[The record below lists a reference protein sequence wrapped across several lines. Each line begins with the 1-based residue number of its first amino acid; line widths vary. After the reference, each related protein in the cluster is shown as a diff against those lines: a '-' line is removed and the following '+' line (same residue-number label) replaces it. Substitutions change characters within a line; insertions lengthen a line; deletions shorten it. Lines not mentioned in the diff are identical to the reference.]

1 MIKETV
7 SFNTFSTRFLSSD
20 SYRNNFTYN
29 GLEALYD
36 YLEQL
41 SEDIGQEIEFDMIA
55 LCCEYS
61 EYKSAWEAME
71 QYQPEDMPTVE
82 NSEGMDL
89 VEIQEV
95 SEALALEW
103 LEEKTQVIEFNG
115 GIIIS
120 QF

>member
-1 MIKETV
+1 MIKTIQADEFV
-7 SFNTFSTRFLSSD
+7 GYFENSD
-20 SYRNNFTYN
+20 TYKNNFTRP
-29 GLEALYD
+29 ALYAL
-36 YLEQL
+36 YEH
-41 SEDIGQEIEFDMIA
+41 IEEYETDTAERYDFDLVQ

-61 EYKSAWEAME
+61 EFKSAWEAME
-71 QYQPEDMPTVE
+71 QYQPEDMPTVD

-89 VEIQEV
+89 IKIQEA

>member
-7 SFNTFSTRFLSSD
+7 LLHTFRDRFISSD
-20 SYRNNFTYN
+20 SYRNNFTYE

-36 YLEQL
+36 YLEQY

-71 QYQPEDMPTVE
+71 QYQLDDMPTVE

-89 VEIQEV
+89 VEIQDA

-103 LEEKTQVIEFNG
+103 LEEKTQVISFDG
-115 GIIIS
+115 GIIIL